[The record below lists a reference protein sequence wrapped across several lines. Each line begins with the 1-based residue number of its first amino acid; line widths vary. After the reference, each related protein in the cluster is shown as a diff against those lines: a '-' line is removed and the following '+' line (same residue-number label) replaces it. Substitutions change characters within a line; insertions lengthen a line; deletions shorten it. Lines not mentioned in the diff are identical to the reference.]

1 MRKIPSCMSQE
12 SHPALVF
19 RAAFSIRDDN
29 TERGHHWTPLGRDER
44 LPGVDFTVLLLEN
57 YLGCIP
63 T

>member
-1 MRKIPSCMSQE
+1 MSQE